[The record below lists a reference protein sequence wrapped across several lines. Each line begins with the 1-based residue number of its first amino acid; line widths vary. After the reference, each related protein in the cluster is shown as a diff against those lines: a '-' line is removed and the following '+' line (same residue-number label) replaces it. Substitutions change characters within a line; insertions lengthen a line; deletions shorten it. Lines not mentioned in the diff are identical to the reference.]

1 MQVFQRRETSGEA
14 SREENGE
21 RERKNACRHPRVFF
35 VTRGALIMQNYIFIV
50 ARRKWIEMICQ
61 THAARTLRKENKR
74 PDHVRFV
81 ENCLLWKLYKER
93 S

>member
-1 MQVFQRRETSGEA
+1 MQAFQRRETSGEA

-21 RERKNACRHPRVFF
+21 RERKNACRQPRVFF